1 MQTTRP
7 PITLSWLG
15 TVSQGK
21 QLELGATIDTENLI
35 LATIVADDTDE
46 SLWFELYIENQA
58 VQIPLEA
65 ISKAIEAA
73 KQDVHSEAWYE
84 KNVYPSSEST

>member
-7 PITLSWLG
+7 PVTLSWLG

-21 QLELGATIDTENLI
+21 QLELGATTDTESLI
-35 LATIVADDTDE
+35 LATIIADDADE

-58 VQIPLEA
+58 IQIPLEV

-84 KNVYPSSEST
+84 KNVYPNSENT

>member
-7 PITLSWLG
+7 PVTLSWLG

-21 QLELGATIDTENLI
+21 QLELGATTDTESVI
-35 LATIVADDTDE
+35 LATIIADDADE

-58 VQIPLEA
+58 IQIPLEV

-84 KNVYPSSEST
+84 KNVYPNSENT